1 MIRHTIPVD
10 LSTLPQQRLYE
21 IKPLPTETAHL
32 SVELLD
38 YEQKHGLLG
47 IPNTPNNKSIAL
59 CQVEWSWS
67 PMHSRVDQ
75 YVIHKGDECWLLWC
89 GTPDDN
95 AGTDINHWFP
105 TARLPIA
112 EADEIQAAISM
123 LKAFWHREVDWLN
136 LDKYHWINADG
147 ILSVADLESIAASVW
162 TTDEDDY

>member
-1 MIRHTIPVD
+1 MIRHTIPMD

-147 ILSVADLESIAASVW
+147 ILSVADLESISASVW
-162 TTDEDDY
+162 TTDEDDC

>member
-1 MIRHTIPVD
+1 MIRHTIPMD

-47 IPNTPNNKSIAL
+47 IPDTPNNKSIAL

-75 YVIHKGDECWLLWC
+75 YVIHKGVEYWLLWC

-95 AGTDINHWFP
+95 AGTDINNWFP
-105 TARLPIA
+105 TAMLPIA

-123 LKAFWHREVDWLN
+123 LKAFWDREVDWLN
-136 LDKYHWINADG
+136 LDKYHWINAEG
-147 ILSVADLESIAASVW
+147 ILSVADLESVATSVW
-162 TTDEDDY
+162 PNDQED

>member
-1 MIRHTIPVD
+1 MTHYTIPMD
-10 LSTLPQQRLYE
+10 LSTLPQQRVYE
-21 IKPLPTETAHL
+21 IRPLPADTTKL

-38 YEQKHGLLG
+38 YEQEHELLG

-75 YVIHKGDECWLLWC
+75 YVIHKGVEYWLLWC

-105 TARLPIA
+105 TAMLAIERI
-112 EADEIQAAISM
+112 DEIQAGISM

-136 LDKYHWINADG
+136 LDKYHWINTED

-162 TTDEDDY
+162 ATDEDDC